1 MMKKINIIL
10 SGKKLLIFIL
20 VKDLTELITSIDITI
35 MKLQGIKIR
44 NLEKVLM
51 INKLEMMISQLL
63 LLFNIKEPKEE
74 L

>member
-1 MMKKINIIL
+1 MMKKINIIP

-20 VKDLTELITSIDITI
+20 KDLIELITSIDIMI

-63 LLFNIKEPKEE
+63 LLFKIKEPKGE

>member
-1 MMKKINIIL
+1 MKKINIIL

-20 VKDLTELITSIDITI
+20 KDLIELITSIDIMI

-63 LLFNIKEPKEE
+63 LLFKIKEPKGE

>member
-20 VKDLTELITSIDITI
+20 KDLIELITSIDIMI

-63 LLFNIKEPKEE
+63 LLFKIKEPKGE

>member
-1 MMKKINIIL
+1 MMKKINIIQ

-20 VKDLTELITSIDITI
+20 KDLIELITSIDIMI

-63 LLFNIKEPKEE
+63 LLFKIKEPKGE